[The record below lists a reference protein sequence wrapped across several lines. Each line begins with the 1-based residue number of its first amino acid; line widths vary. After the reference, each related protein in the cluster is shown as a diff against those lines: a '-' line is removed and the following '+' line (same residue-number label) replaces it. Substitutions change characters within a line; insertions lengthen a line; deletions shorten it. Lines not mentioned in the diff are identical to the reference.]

1 MTWPTNESHRHNF
14 KFSGRHIEKRGGGE
28 RKVRLA
34 LIIFYL
40 KQYTSKIVIKIEKIT
55 NRIFNIHFFSSM
67 SSKSNMYLHLE
78 QIWVQLHVKY
88 WFQMLHVFGGYIIK

>member
-1 MTWPTNESHRHNF
+1 MKATDIILNF
-14 KFSGRHIEKRGGGE
+14 LVDTLKKGGGR

-78 QIWVQLHVKY
+78 QI
-88 WFQMLHVFGGYIIK
+88 